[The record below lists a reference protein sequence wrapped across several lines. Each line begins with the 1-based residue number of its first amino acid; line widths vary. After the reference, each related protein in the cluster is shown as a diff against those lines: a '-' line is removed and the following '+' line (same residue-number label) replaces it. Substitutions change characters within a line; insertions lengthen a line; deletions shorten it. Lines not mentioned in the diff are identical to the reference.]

1 MEFERRRFQRH
12 IHRTYGYY
20 EFELE
25 HVNFLY
31 RPLTSRQYHDLEY
44 KFHDCII
51 SGRLK
56 NRHTGW
62 FYRVS
67 AYIKLYIYIAILTYA
82 CLYNFFLTLI

>member
-1 MEFERRRFQRH
+1 MIYIVVYILLQNIESEHRRFQRH
-12 IHRTYGYY
+12 IHRTYVYY

-31 RPLTSRQYHDLEY
+31 RPLTSRQYNDLEY

-56 NRHTGW
+56 DRDTGW

-67 AYIKLYIYIAILTYA
+67 INYCLLT
-82 CLYNFFLTLI
+82 